1 DDAAHPG
8 NVKQLTNWKSLPT
21 GVALRAAG
29 TAALSNLPDPGSLTP
44 PVTFSFPPD
53 ASAAPFKCFKF
64 NLNGEVQAPAANV
77 LLGIFEGYV
86 NNSGSEIATTRDG
99 NGNLSAVEY
108 VMVSQ
113 FTGRAVPA
121 DAVPAA
127 TPTPTPG
134 P

>member
-1 DDAAHPG
+1 
-8 NVKQLTNWKSLPT
+8 
-21 GVALRAAG
+21 VAVYQYL
-29 TAALSNLPDPGSLTP
+29 
-44 PVTFSFPPD
+44 
-53 ASAAPFKCFKF
+53 KF
-64 NLNGEVQAPAANV
+64 NSNGEVQAPAGNV

-86 NNSGSEIATTRDG
+86 DNGSEVATTKDSSG
-99 NGNLSAVEY
+99 NPSAVEY

-121 DAVPAA
+121 DAVS